1 MADAHVRKVAMLAE
15 TVRERPRGRYGP
27 RLSATVRHLY
37 PKGHDGIPVDRT
49 SAPALL
55 WVVLLKDPLRA
66 SAWAELG
73 AVYTGMKRYAEAI
86 RTLRHLGEFAPDNVQ
101 VWGLLGAALEA
112 SGDRAEAEKAFRRH
126 VQVDPEDWKSRR
138 TLAQFLM
145 REGRAAEAAPEF
157 EKAAQLA
164 PPKGSVERDREE

>member
-1 MADAHVRKVAMLAE
+1 
-15 TVRERPRGRYGP
+15 
-27 RLSATVRHLY
+27 
-37 PKGHDGIPVDRT
+37 
-49 SAPALL
+49 
-55 WVVLLKDPLRA
+55 
-66 SAWAELG
+66 
-73 AVYTGMKRYAEAI
+73 MKRYAEAI

-145 REGRAAEAAPEF
+145 REGRAAEAAREF